1 MINLKDGQ
9 ITDTLPESL
18 AEQWEVKALSFAIKS
33 AMEKWLNYSDSV
45 GFLHDIDS
53 ASENVLDTLAVEL
66 DTQYYET
73 DLDVKVKRKL
83 VKNTL
88 LWYQKAGTPSAVAE
102 LVEAV
107 FGAGEV
113 IENWDF
119 KEGEKIPY
127 TFDIETYSQTQP
139 VTVETLLKMIKNVKN
154 ARSRL
159 RGIKTLTTLRQTLY
173 YASTFQTH
181 LHQVIPK
188 KER

>member
-1 MINLKDGQ
+1 MIDIKDGK

-18 AEQWEVKALSFAIKS
+18 AEKWEVKALSFAIKN
-33 AMEKWLNYSDSV
+33 AMTKWLNFSDKV
-45 GFLHDIDS
+45 GFIYDIDN
-53 ASENVLDTLAVEL
+53 ASEEILDTLAVEL

-73 DLDVKVKRKL
+73 NLDIKVKRKL

-88 LWYQKAGTPSAVAE
+88 MWYQKAGTPSAVAE

-119 KEGEKIPY
+119 KDGDIVPY
-127 TFDIETYSQTQP
+127 TFDIETYSQTEP
-139 VTVETLLKMIKNVKN
+139 VTVEMLLKMIKNVKN

-159 RGIKTLTTLRQTLY
+159 RGIKTLTTLRQNIY
-173 YASTFQTH
+173 IVPHFQTQ